1 MATALLGLVSN
12 LNMQDVAPAN
22 SELQE
27 MRLKTDA
34 LVTSFN
40 ERYRDTIL
48 TPSRSS
54 TPHTPKCKSSSHSN
68 AARAESA
75 TIVRFPISSPSDH
88 IVCGA
93 THPLSHAPLK
103 TASPSSMR
111 MQQAP
116 VATSAPSTS
125 SSDFM
130 YVILIVPIWIH
141 MFF

>member
-1 MATALLGLVSN
+1 MSTALLGLVST
-12 LNMQDVAPAN
+12 LNMQDVTPAN

-54 TPHTPKCKSSSHSN
+54 APHTPKCKSSSHSK
-68 AARAESA
+68 AARVESA
-75 TIVRFPISSPSDH
+75 TIVRFPISSPSGH
-88 IVCGA
+88 IVYGT
-93 THPLSHAPLK
+93 THPLSHAPIK
-103 TASPSSMR
+103 IASPTSMR

-116 VATSAPSTS
+116 VAPSASSTS

-130 YVILIVPIWIH
+130 YVILIMHIWIH